1 MLVHDIHTL
10 PAPNSS
16 CKPNNLLFRGD
27 EPLTSHELSP
37 CELCS
42 GEEVV
47 EGALFRHRLEIEPA
61 PVIAIVELT
70 RVQLQVKHGTD

>member
-1 MLVHDIHTL
+1 MTRKACSYEVGRRQW
-10 PAPNSS
+10 PVSQAP
-16 CKPNNLLFRGD
+16 GD
-27 EPLTSHELSP
+27 ELLTSHELSP

-61 PVIAIVELT
+61 PVIAIVEFT
-70 RVQLQVKHGTD
+70 RVQLQMKHGTD